1 MSKTALISA
10 CLLGIACR
18 YDGACSPDA
27 LDEETINSLDLHL
40 VPVCPE
46 QLGGMPT
53 PRAPA
58 ETQGGDG
65 RVVLAGKA
73 RVVNRDGQDVTH
85 HFLRGARHTLRI
97 AQLTGAS
104 MMLFQPRSPS
114 CSVSRTYDGTFSG
127 KLVEGMGVTAALLRQ
142 ETEMELVEI
151 DIGRLP

>member
-85 HFLRGARHTLRI
+85 HFLRGARHTLR
-97 AQLTGAS
+97 T
-104 MMLFQPRSPS
+104 
-114 CSVSRTYDGTFSG
+114 
-127 KLVEGMGVTAALLRQ
+127 
-142 ETEMELVEI
+142 
-151 DIGRLP
+151 